1 VTRLAVEDVTAG
13 HGELI
18 VLRGLSLAFE
28 AGAVHCISGRNGA
41 GKSTLLNA
49 IAGLVP
55 IRSGRLR
62 LDDADITA
70 APAHARPALGIGY
83 VPQGRRLF
91 GALTVA
97 ENLDVAAHAVRDI
110 TATAANAAADATR
123 GAAAGGAGDAR
134 VLPDRDALLARFP
147 VLGERLAQRADTL
160 SGGEQ
165 QMLATARA
173 LAIGP
178 RVLLMD
184 EPTEGLQPSMVATIR
199 DTARSLAAEGV
210 AVVLVEQR
218 LDEVLDIVDVVT
230 FLENG
235 ETRGTY
241 AAAAVRADPAMVR
254 RLLGVG

>member
-1 VTRLAVEDVTAG
+1 MTRLAVEDVVAG

-41 GKSTLLNA
+41 GKSTLMNA

-55 IRSGRLR
+55 LRAGRLL
-62 LDDADITA
+62 LDGEDVGA
-70 APAHARPALGIGY
+70 APAHARPALGVGY

-91 GALTVA
+91 GGLSVA
-97 ENLDVAAHAVRDI
+97 ENLDVAAHAVRGVGRAG
-110 TATAANAAADATR
+110 TAGQRIPPRAE
-123 GAAAGGAGDAR
+123 
-134 VLPDRDALLARFP
+134 LLERFP
-147 VLGERLAQRADTL
+147 VLGARLAQRADTL

-184 EPTEGLQPSMVATIR
+184 EPTEGLQPSMVGAIR
-199 DTARSLAAEGV
+199 ETARALADAGV

-218 LDEVLDIVDVVT
+218 LDEVLDIADTVT
-230 FLENG
+230 FVENG
-235 ETRGTY
+235 EARATR
-241 AAAAVRADPAMVR
+241 AAADVRADPGLVR

>member
-1 VTRLAVEDVTAG
+1 MTRLSIENATVG
-13 HGELI
+13 HGEVI
-18 VLRGLSLAFE
+18 VLRDFSLAFA
-28 AGAVHCISGRNGA
+28 AGEVHCISGRNGA

-49 IAGLVP
+49 IAGLLP
-55 IRSGRLR
+55 LRTGRLR
-62 LDDADITA
+62 LEGRDIGA
-70 APAHARPALGIGY
+70 EPAHARPALGIGY

-97 ENLDVAAHAVRDI
+97 ENLDAAAHAVRGLAD
-110 TATAANAAADATR
+110 AADR
-123 GAAAGGAGDAR
+123 H
-134 VLPDRDALLARFP
+134 VPDRDALLARFP

-184 EPTEGLQPSMVATIR
+184 EPTEGLQPTMVGAIR
-199 DTARSLAAEGV
+199 DTARGLAADGV

-218 LDEVLDIVDVVT
+218 LDEVLDIVHHVT
-230 FLENG
+230 FVENG
-235 ETRGTY
+235 ETRGTRT
-241 AAAAVRADPAMVR
+241 AAEVRADPALVR